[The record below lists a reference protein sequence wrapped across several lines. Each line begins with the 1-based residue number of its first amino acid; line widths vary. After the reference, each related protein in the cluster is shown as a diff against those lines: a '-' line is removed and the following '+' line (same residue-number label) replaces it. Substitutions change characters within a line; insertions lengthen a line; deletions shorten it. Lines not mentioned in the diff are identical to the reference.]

1 MEFEG
6 QNISLSD
13 ALFVDNV
20 TGDLENW
27 RIKSEAIERVLV
39 FPPVNN
45 YHRFLIHKVGDKA
58 DMRADYLDTF
68 NALQLILHHMIHCT
82 HFPTMII
89 IWSISS

>member
-1 MEFEG
+1 MNTKKLGMQFEG
-6 QNISLSD
+6 QNISITD

-45 YHRFLIHKVGDKA
+45 YHRFLIHKVPC
-58 DMRADYLDTF
+58 
-68 NALQLILHHMIHCT
+68 MIDV
-82 HFPTMII
+82 
-89 IWSISS
+89 W

>member
-1 MEFEG
+1 MEFMGE
-6 QNISLSD
+6 NITLAD

-45 YHRFLIHKVGDKA
+45 YHRFLIHKVGHN
-58 DMRADYLDTF
+58 LDR
-68 NALQLILHHMIHCT
+68 
-82 HFPTMII
+82 
-89 IWSISS
+89 SV

>member
-45 YHRFLIHKVGDKA
+45 YHRFLIHKVGDKTGV
-58 DMRADYLDTF
+58 RADYLDTF
-68 NALQLILHHMIHCT
+68 HALLLIILQQSAVLQQIIHCT
-82 HFPTMII
+82 AHFQQ
-89 IWSISS
+89 